1 MYYNAPLELSNATE
15 KREKTTCP
23 TINIPTVNPEE
34 KIDLQ
39 VPWRSDMV
47 RLTLLLGQKIL
58 LKAQHHLLSNLNF
71 CASSLCIIFEEI
83 YRINFLVESLSV
95 WLSVCIQET
104 SKRLNR
110 SGQIFFVGPRVTPW
124 KVYGIEFS
132 KFASSKFYSWTF
144 WKSPKEIKFLSQT
157 QIFLSLHLGNPM

>member
-95 WLSVCIQET
+95 WQSV
-104 SKRLNR
+104 SNKRQNGWTDR
-110 SGQIFFVGPRVTPW
+110 AKFFLWDLAWPRGRFMV
-124 KVYGIEFS
+124 IEFS
-132 KFASSKFYSWTF
+132 KFASSKFYS
-144 WKSPKEIKFLSQT
+144 
-157 QIFLSLHLGNPM
+157 